1 MTVYYSNRNK
11 ILLFQH
17 VSHLLNLSG
26 TSFYFRMFL
35 HENSSENMR
44 HFTVFKIYK
53 NVLFVHI
60 LFTNFETDESRG
72 N

>member
-44 HFTVFKIYK
+44 HFTE
-53 NVLFVHI
+53 
-60 LFTNFETDESRG
+60 FENQRVNQG
-72 N
+72 